1 MSSTTAT
8 PGENG
13 QLEIVCHRNGEVEPS
28 ASLTNI
34 EGAVSL
40 LIDDLE
46 PNESVEI
53 EIIESNGRK
62 QF

>member
-1 MSSTTAT
+1 MPSTTAI

-13 QLEIVCHRNGEVEPS
+13 QLEIVCHRDGAAEPS

-34 EGAVSL
+34 EGEISL

-46 PNESVEI
+46 PNESIEI
-53 EIIESNGRK
+53 EIIESNSTE
-62 QF
+62 